1 VIEQRDTRAPDA
13 TAPAG
18 FRLGFRADIEGLRAI
33 AILLVVAAHA
43 GVPWLA
49 GGYVGVDVFFVLSGY
64 LITGLLV
71 QEVQRR
77 GRVRL
82 GEFYARRLR
91 RLLPALLTM
100 IVGVGCVAALLI
112 APFEQLQQAESA
124 RAATLWLSN
133 MWFALLKLEYF
144 GAEVT
149 TNLFLHTWSLGVE
162 EQFYLVWPLL
172 VMFMFGAWHW
182 QGAKR
187 DLRRLRLGMVATVL
201 LCLPLSVF
209 LTYAQASWGFYLMP
223 SRAWQF
229 ALGALALLSTSTADA
244 SATPIRVPNASPQA
258 SRLLGLCGWV
268 GIAFILAPAFLLDA
282 SARYPGVWATVPS
295 LGAALVLL
303 SGSVPSGSMLRR
315 LQCSPPMQG
324 VGKVSYAWY
333 LWHWP
338 VLLFGGVVL
347 GSGRPVVQFALVGL
361 SLLIAIASHAL
372 IEKPVRGSEF
382 LVRRPLIAIGG
393 SLALMAATI
402 ALAGLWQDKA
412 MAWSQSPAQKRFVEV
427 RSDLPVLYAMG
438 CDEWFR
444 SARVVSCGFGAE
456 NAANTVVIMG
466 DSVMLQW
473 FPAIAAIYDKPDW
486 RLIVITKSSCP
497 MVDES
502 YVNGR
507 IGREFLECEVWR
519 RDALRTLASFK
530 PDIVFLGSGLSY
542 PFDEE
547 QWVSGTRRV
556 LDAIAPA
563 TGKVYLIRATHSLPF
578 DGPGCLS
585 GRAWRAPLPSASS
598 ECSAPAGSVR
608 ETNVYTW
615 LGRAQA
621 AYANV
626 ELLDL
631 NALVCMD
638 GRCNAERGG
647 RIIYRDGTH
656 LSAAFVATLADAIA
670 GIMTNTGNGS

>member
-1 VIEQRDTRAPDA
+1 MIEIRETRAPGGA
-13 TAPAG
+13 ERAG
-18 FRLGFRADIEGLRAI
+18 FRLGFRADIEGLRAV

-77 GRVRL
+77 GQVRL
-82 GEFYARRLR
+82 AEFYARRLR

-100 IVGVGCVAALLI
+100 IIGVGCAAAVLI
-112 APFEQLQQAESA
+112 APFEQIQQAESA
-124 RAATLWLSN
+124 KLAALWLSN

-172 VMFMFGAWHW
+172 VMFMFGVWRW

-187 DLRRLRLGMVATVL
+187 DIRRLRAGMVVTVL

-209 LTYAQASWGFYLMP
+209 LSYTQAPWGFYLMP

-229 ALGALALLSTSTADA
+229 ALGALALLWTSTPDA
-244 SATPIRVPNASPQA
+244 PGTPISTPNASPNL
-258 SRLLGLCGWV
+258 RKLLGVGGWA
-268 GIAFILAPAFLLDA
+268 GFACILAPAFLLDA
-282 SARYPGVWATVPS
+282 TARYPGVWATVPS

-303 SGSVPSGSMLRR
+303 SGSVPSSSILRR
-315 LQCSPPMQG
+315 LQCSVPMQG
-324 VGKVSYAWY
+324 IGRISYAWY

-338 VLLFGGVVL
+338 VLLLGSVVL
-347 GSGRPVVQFALVGL
+347 GSGRPVLQFALVGL
-361 SLLIAIASHAL
+361 SLLVAIASYVL
-372 IEKPVRGSEF
+372 IEKPVRRNEF
-382 LVRRPLIAIGG
+382 FVRRPLTAVGG
-393 SLALMAATI
+393 SLVLMAVTVV
-402 ALAGLWQDKA
+402 LSGLWQDQA
-412 MAWSQSPAQKRFVEV
+412 RSWSESPAQKRFVDV
-427 RSDLPVLYAMG
+427 RASRPVLYAMG

-444 SARVVSCGFGAE
+444 SARVVSCGFGAQD
-456 NAANTVVIMG
+456 AVNTVVIMG

-497 MVDES
+497 MVDET
-502 YVNGR
+502 YVYGR
-507 IGREFLECEVWR
+507 IGREYLECDVWR
-519 RDALRTLASFK
+519 RDALATLASFR

-556 LDAIAPA
+556 LDAVAPSA
-563 TGKVYLIRATHSLPF
+563 GTVYLIRATHTLPF

-585 GRAWRAPLPSASS
+585 GREWRAPFPSAAS
-598 ECSAPAGSVR
+598 ECSAPAGSVA
-608 ETNVYTW
+608 ETNIYAW
-615 LGRAQA
+615 LGRAKA

-631 NALVCMD
+631 NALVCPD
-638 GRCNAERGG
+638 GRCDAERGST
-647 RIIYRDGTH
+647 IIYRDGTH
-656 LSAAFVATLADAIA
+656 LSATFVATLADAVA
-670 GIMTNTGNGS
+670 GIMVNAGRGS